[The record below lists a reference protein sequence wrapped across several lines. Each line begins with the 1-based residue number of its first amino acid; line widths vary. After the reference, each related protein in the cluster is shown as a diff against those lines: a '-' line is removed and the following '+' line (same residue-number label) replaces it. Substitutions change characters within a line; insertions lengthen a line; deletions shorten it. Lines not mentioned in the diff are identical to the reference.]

1 MFDLLKNLVKQGK
14 ILKFEHKKV
23 IIFDLD
29 GTLIDSS
36 TDLAHAINYMLKS
49 MGREE
54 FSLDEIHQ
62 WVGNGAQTLVKRA
75 LSGSVEIAEGIDE
88 KEFKASLGIFLNFY
102 ESNLTKW
109 TVTFLKVEETLQA
122 LKDAGYKL
130 VIVTNKPYK
139 FVEPILNDL
148 NLKGYFEFY
157 LGGDSLPE
165 KKPNPAP
172 LLHVCEQL
180 NVSPKECVMVGDSKN
195 DILAARACEMD
206 SIGVTYGYNYGEH
219 IKKYE
224 PTVYYNHF
232 AEIGKALC

>member
-1 MFDLLKNLVKQGK
+1 M
-14 ILKFEHKKV
+14 KFENKKV

-36 TDLAHAINYMLKS
+36 SDLAHAINYMLTS

-75 LSGSVEIAEGIDE
+75 LSGSVEIAEEINE
-88 KEFKASLGIFLNFY
+88 KEFKAALGIFLRFY
-102 ESNLTKW
+102 ENNLTKW
-109 TVTFLKVEETLQA
+109 TVTFSRVEETLQA

-139 FVEPILNDL
+139 FVEPILDDL
-148 NLKGYFEFY
+148 ALKQYFEFH

-180 NVSPKECVMVGDSKN
+180 DVTPEECVMVGDSKN
-195 DILAARACEMD
+195 DILAAKACNMD

-219 IKKYE
+219 IKIYE
-224 PTVYYNHF
+224 PTVYYSNF